1 MRKAVYTP
9 TTTRTMQ
16 QDFKGINLNRRI
28 AENEFAW
35 TSGVDTSQYPALI
48 SAKGETLVAEPQGV
62 VTGMIYKDALCYTEY
77 VAQSNRGN
85 WRQNQ
90 YNINMWLT
98 AEPKQIVSMGAY
110 AVIFPDKKYINT
122 EHLNGYSEAQES
134 EFMLEHTNIITPTDS
149 EGDAVRYSLCA
160 QDGTEYPEVIT
171 SGTEPADKAEGT
183 MWMDVSTSPYVLKK
197 YSESSA
203 MWIEIPTVYTKMSY
217 VGIGNGFKVG
227 DGVYF
232 SGLDKTELNGWQV
245 IQWLPEADSDHSV
258 NSIVIIGIIDQ
269 AYDQTSGTIT
279 ISRKVPD
286 MDFVVEAENR
296 LWGCKYGY
304 DPVANDTVNTIYC
317 SKLGDPTNWQ
327 VYQGIS
333 TDSWFA
339 NVGSDGQFTGA
350 ITYSAGGQQYP
361 MFFKEDCVHQVYI
374 SSTGAHQVVTQ
385 TLRGVKKG
393 CSRSLAIIDEVLYYV
408 STGGVVAYS
417 GGTPQTISNNLG
429 DMDISNAVAAAAKGR
444 YCICGSCRYTSNIEE
459 HPITTRPGPSAKV
472 SLFYDKRLNIWHGIG
487 ESDVMTVPGWE
498 YICAVG
504 DVLYFV
510 PLRLPVNPNHNIYSL
525 GTSGAAYHRFKVY
538 SGKIGFEY
546 PDKKYVSRLN
556 IRYSLDIP
564 HSVIGKA
571 ELTIFYADECEQ
583 VFELPITNGHIKS
596 ILIPLKPHRC
606 DHFRW
611 VLETSETG
619 YADELVLYSVTKIL
633 ESGSDVR

>member
-1 MRKAVYTP
+1 MRKTVYTP

-77 VAQSNRGN
+77 DSNANTGY
-85 WRQNQ
+85 WVQNE
-90 YNINMWLT
+90 YRINMGLSNS
-98 AEPKQIVSMGAY
+98 PKQIVSMGAY
-110 AVIFPDKKYINT
+110 AVIFPDKKIINT
-122 EHLNGYSEAQES
+122 EDLPGYSALLNPD
-134 EFMLEHTNIITPTDS
+134 FDLEHTNTISTMSAEHPLYF
-149 EGDAVRYSLCA
+149 VLCA
-160 QDGTEYPEVIT
+160 QDGTEYTDVAT
-171 SGTEPADKAEGT
+171 SGTEPAEKTEGT

-203 MWIEIPTVYTKMSY
+203 MWIEIPTVYTKIKFN
-217 VGIGNGFKVG
+217 GIGNGFKVG

-232 SGLDKTELNGWQV
+232 SGLDKTNLNGWQI
-245 IQWLPEADSDHSV
+245 IQHLPEADSDQSV
-258 NSIVIIGIIDQ
+258 NSIVIIGIID
-269 AYDQTSGTIT
+269 ANYEQTSGTVT
-279 ISRKVPD
+279 IARTIPD

-296 LWGCKYGY
+296 LWGCKYG
-304 DPVANDTVNTIYC
+304 VVGGEVVNTIYC
-317 SKLGDPTNWQ
+317 SKLGDPKNWQ

-339 NVGSDGQFTGA
+339 NIGSDGQFTGA

-374 SSTGAHQVVTQ
+374 SPTGAHQVVTQ

-393 CSRSLAIIDEVLYYV
+393 CARSLAIIDEVLYYV
-408 STGGVVAYS
+408 STGGIVAYN
-417 GGTPQTISNNLG
+417 GGTPTTISNNLG
-429 DMDISNAVAAAAKGR
+429 DMVISNAVAAAAKGR
-444 YCICGSCRYTSNIEE
+444 YCICGSCRYTSNVGEL
-459 HPITTRPGPSAKV
+459 PIATRPGPSAKV
-472 SLFYDKRLNIWHGIG
+472 ALFYDKRLNIWHGIG
-487 ESDVMTVPGWE
+487 ESEVMTVPGWE
-498 YICAVG
+498 YMCAAG

-525 GTSGAAYHRFKVY
+525 GTSGAVHHRFKVY

-564 HSVIGKA
+564 YSVIGKA
-571 ELTIFYADECEQ
+571 ELTIFYSDEGEQ
-583 VFELPITNGHIKS
+583 VFELPITNGRIKS

-606 DHFRW
+606 EHFRW
-611 VLETSETG
+611 VLESDENGNT
-619 YADELVLYSVTKIL
+619 DELVLYSVTKIL
-633 ESGSDVR
+633 ESGSDVK